1 MSLGRSEL
9 QPKLSQARP
18 KPSRMLAEERL
29 AAWGFLAPALI
40 LFLVFAALPVLASFG
55 ISFTRWDLF
64 TTPSFVGFEN
74 YLKILVDP
82 IFHTVLRNTTLFV
95 LGTVQVQMSIAL
107 GLALL
112 LNNRVP
118 GQAFFRVVYF
128 LPVVSPSV
136 AVALVWAWILNEN
149 FGLLN
154 AFLSSLGVHN
164 PPHWLSSTQWALP
177 ALMIVSIW
185 QGTGYSMVLFLAGLQ
200 NIPQDVYEAGALD
213 GAVGWKKF
221 RYLTL
226 PLLSPTTFFVLTIQV
241 IFSFQVFDLA
251 FVMTDG
257 GPSNSTNT
265 VVFYIYQNA
274 FRFYRMGYAAAA
286 AWLLFI
292 VIFIVTILQ
301 YRLQKRWVHYD

>member
-1 MSLGRSEL
+1 MSVERSDI
-9 QPKLSQARP
+9 QPRLSTRRL
-18 KPSRMLAEERL
+18 PSRLVTEERR
-29 AAWGFLAPALI
+29 AALGFLAPSLV

-64 TTPSFVGFEN
+64 TTPSFVGLEN
-74 YLKILVDP
+74 YFKILTDP

-95 LGTVQVQMSIAL
+95 LGTVLVQMGLAL

-154 AFLSSLGVHN
+154 AFLSSIGVHN

-185 QGTGYSMVLFLAGLQ
+185 QGAGYSMVLFLAGLQ
-200 NIPQDVYEAGALD
+200 NIPQDVYEAGALE

-221 RYLTL
+221 RYLTM

-257 GPSNSTNT
+257 GPSNATNT

-286 AWLLFI
+286 WLLFI
-292 VIFIVTILQ
+292 VIFVVTIVQ
-301 YRLQKRWVHYD
+301 YRLQNRWVHYD

>member
-1 MSLGRSEL
+1 MSLERSE
-9 QPKLSQARP
+9 QPRVIPRVRP
-18 KPSRMLAEERL
+18 APSRLVAQERR
-29 AAWGFLAPALI
+29 AAWAFLAPSLV
-40 LFLVFAALPVLASFG
+40 LFLAFAALPVLASFG

-64 TTPSFVGFEN
+64 TAPHFVGFEN
-74 YLKILVDP
+74 YLKILLDP

-95 LGTVQVQMSIAL
+95 LGTVAVQMCLAL

-112 LNNRVP
+112 LNNPVT

-154 AFLSSLGVHN
+154 AFLSSLGIHN
-164 PPHWLSSTQWALP
+164 PPHWLSSTNWALP
-177 ALMIVSIW
+177 ALMVVSVW

-221 RYLTL
+221 RYITL

-257 GPSNSTNT
+257 GPSNATNT

-292 VIFIVTILQ
+292 VIFLVTILQ
-301 YRLQKRWVHYD
+301 YRFQNRWVHYD